1 LDSTWRFVEPDH
13 ISAGITEARRN
24 LGRIG
29 TDWLHDLATLGDNG
43 IDSRSNTVTPD
54 IDQQPW
60 RACRRSTSDP
70 SATHCAGGIVESCG
84 AIAPLP
90 KSPTKDFFVEL
101 RCATNVEGRN
111 LDVTDFPCAFL

>member
-29 TDWLHDLATLGDNG
+29 ADWLHDLATLGDDG
-43 IDSRSNTVTPD
+43 IDSRRNTVTPD

-60 RACRRSTSDP
+60 SACRRSASYP
-70 SATHCAGGIVESCG
+70 SATHCPSGIVERCG
-84 AIAPLP
+84 AITPLP
-90 KSPTKDFFVEL
+90 KSPIKDFFVEL
-101 RCATNVEGRN
+101 R
-111 LDVTDFPCAFL
+111 